1 MNRSIWLSGSRGF
14 VGAQVANILRSSG
27 YDIKCLSNSPSNDK
41 DVIYTDFS
49 DRRQIRKTLME
60 HGALDTF
67 IHLGWGDVYQPHS
80 EEHLTT
86 NLQNGINLVDEFFDL
101 GVDRFVLIGSSSEYG
116 ERVGALT
123 ENLGPEGLVNNYV
136 KGKTALAQYGL
147 DAAERHKK
155 KFIHVRLFYTYGAG
169 QKHNSLI
176 NQLFQSYLEQKAIN
190 LSPCEQYRDYIHL
203 SEAAEGIKQICS
215 VDRSAVINLGGG
227 NVIQLKEFI
236 KLFWA
241 QLGGDPELLIFGAH
255 EKPAHEQ
262 SQPHAYADLKNLKNL
277 ANWSPSL
284 PMKEGIKLTVV
295 QLLAQDT
302 TPLIV

>member
-14 VGAQVANILRSSG
+14 VGAQVANTLRSSG
-27 YDIKCLSNSPSNDK
+27 YDIKRVSNSPSNDK
-41 DVIYTDFS
+41 DVIYTNFS
-49 DRRQIRKTLME
+49 DRKHIRETLIE
-60 HGALDTF
+60 HGVPDTF

-80 EEHLTT
+80 QEHLTT
-86 NLQNGINLVDEFFDL
+86 NLQNCINLVDEFFDL

-123 ENLGPEGLVNNYV
+123 ENLGPEGPVNNYV

-190 LSPCEQYRDYIHL
+190 LSPCEQYRDYIHV
-203 SEAAEGIKQICS
+203 SEAAEGINQICS
-215 VDRSAVINLGGG
+215 VNRSAVINLGGG

-241 QLGGDPELLIFGAH
+241 KLGGAPELLIFGAH
-255 EKPAHEQ
+255 EKPALEQ
-262 SQPHAYADLKNLKNL
+262 SQPHAYADLKKLNSLT
-277 ANWSPSL
+277 NWSPSVSVE
-284 PMKEGIKLTVV
+284 EGIKMTVV
-295 QLLAQDT
+295 QLLAQST
-302 TPLIV
+302 ATLIV

>member
-14 VGAQVANILRSSG
+14 VGAQVANTLRSSG
-27 YDIKCLSNSPSNDK
+27 YDIKCLSNSPSKDK

-49 DRRQIRKTLME
+49 DRKHIRETLIE
-60 HGALDTF
+60 HGAPDTF

-86 NLQNGINLVDEFFDL
+86 NLQNGINLVDEFFDH

-123 ENLGPEGLVNNYV
+123 EYLGPEGSLNNYV

-147 DAAERHKK
+147 GAAERHKK

-190 LSPCEQYRDYIHL
+190 LSPCQQYRDYIHV

-227 NVIQLKEFI
+227 DVIQLKEFI

-255 EKPAHEQ
+255 KKPAHEQ